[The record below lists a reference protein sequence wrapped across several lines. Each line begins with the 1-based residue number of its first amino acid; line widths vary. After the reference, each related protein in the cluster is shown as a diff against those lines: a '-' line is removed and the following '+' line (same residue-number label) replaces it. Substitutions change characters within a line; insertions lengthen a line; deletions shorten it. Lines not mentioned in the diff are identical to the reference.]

1 MPKENRI
8 MFIQIKDFL
17 KNAYYY
23 IKQTLDE
30 DIFTKVKTKNGN
42 VIIMSEEK
50 FECLLDL
57 LKK

>member
-1 MPKENRI
+1 

-30 DIFTKVKTKNGN
+30 DIFTKVETKNGN